1 VRTSPKQLGAGSGL
15 GPFGELHGNDAMIAP
30 RDAAWADLG
39 IKKGNAAVRHDGS
52 F

>member
-1 VRTSPKQLGAGSGL
+1 
-15 GPFGELHGNDAMIAP
+15 LHGNDAMIAP

-39 IKKGNAAVRHDGS
+39 IKKRKAVVRHDGS